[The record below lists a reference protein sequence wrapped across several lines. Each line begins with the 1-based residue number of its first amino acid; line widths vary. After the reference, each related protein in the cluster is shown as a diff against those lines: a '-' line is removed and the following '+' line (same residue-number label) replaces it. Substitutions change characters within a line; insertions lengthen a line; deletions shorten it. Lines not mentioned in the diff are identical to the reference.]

1 MNQEFAKAKAHHA
14 PLRYLTQY
22 LRTKFTLVSTLNITI
37 MEIIQ
42 ITLQHDQEVTEL
54 LIYYL
59 IKCNKIINLL

>member
-14 PLRYLTQY
+14 PLRHLTQY